1 MEHLNVQLA
10 GHVTDYDIK
19 IKAGLLDRLGQEI
32 QEVYQGKR
40 IFILTDENVD
50 HYYGK
55 KVMDQLTERDFQV
68 YKMVVPAGEASKH
81 IDHLNAIYAEMIDF
95 KLSRGDLMI
104 ALGGGVIG
112 DLAGYVAA
120 SFLRGIPFVQIPT
133 TLLAQV
139 DSSVGGKVA
148 VDLTQ
153 GKNLVGAF
161 YHPKKVIID
170 PNVLETLTDRAFS
183 DGMAEVI
190 KYGAIFDRDLFD
202 FIKVNASREAM
213 MAHID
218 QIIYRSCEL
227 KAIVVREDELDT
239 GQRML
244 LNFGHTLGHAI
255 EAYYQYKAY
264 THGQGV
270 AIGMVTITQLA
281 EDKGISPK
289 GTAEEIAHLCQQ
301 FDLPIEISKPND
313 YSEILKLLSTD
324 KKNLDGQLNI
334 ILLDSL
340 GQAIVY
346 PTTTEFFNTLLEE
359 A

>member
-1 MEHLNVQLA
+1 MESLNIQLS

-19 IKAGLLDRLGQEI
+19 IELGLLDRLGQEI
-32 QEVYQGKR
+32 QAIYQGRR
-40 IFILTDENVD
+40 IFILTDENVN
-50 HYYGK
+50 HYYGE
-55 KVMDQLTERDFQV
+55 KVMTQLLQANYDVR
-68 YKMVVPAGEASKH
+68 KMVVPAGEASKH
-81 IDHLNAIYAEMIDF
+81 ISHLDAIYAALIDF
-95 KLSRGDLMI
+95 KLSRGDLLI

-120 SFLRGIPFVQIPT
+120 SYLRGIPFVQIPT

-161 YHPKKVIID
+161 YHPKLVIID
-170 PNVLETLTDRAFS
+170 PLVLETLMDSAFS

-190 KYGAIFDRDLFD
+190 KYGAIFDRSLFN
-202 FIKVNASREAM
+202 FIKENASREAM
-213 MAHID
+213 MAAIND
-218 QIIYRSCEL
+218 IIYRSCEL

-244 LNFGHTLGHAI
+244 LNFGHTLGHAV
-255 EAYYQYKAY
+255 EAYYQYEVY

-270 AIGMVTITQLA
+270 AIGMVTITHLA
-281 EDKGISPK
+281 EAQGITPR
-289 GTAEEIAHLCQQ
+289 GTAAEIANLCQK
-301 FDLPIEISKPND
+301 FNLPTQIAKSED
-313 YSEILKLLSTD
+313 YPEILALLSTD
-324 KKNLDGQLNI
+324 KKNLNGQLNV
-334 ILLDSL
+334 ILLNEL
-340 GQAIVY
+340 GDAIVY
-346 PTTTEFFNTLLEE
+346 PTTATFFEPLLEE

>member
-1 MEHLNVQLA
+1 MEHLNIQLS

-19 IKAGLLDRLGQEI
+19 IEAGLLDQLGQEI
-32 QEVYQGKR
+32 QAVYQGKR

-50 HYYGK
+50 RYYGET
-55 KVMDQLTERDFQV
+55 VVDQLTTAEFQV
-68 YKMVVPAGEASKH
+68 RKMVVPAGESSKH
-81 IDHLNAIYAEMIDF
+81 IDNLDTIYAEMIDF
-95 KLSRGDLMI
+95 KLSRGDLLI

-120 SFLRGIPFVQIPT
+120 SYLRGIPFVQIPT

-170 PNVLETLTDRAFS
+170 PNVLNTLTDRAFS

-190 KYGAIFDRDLFD
+190 KYGAIFDRELFE
-202 FIKVNASREAM
+202 FIKANASREQM

-255 EAYYQYKAY
+255 EAYYQYELY

-281 EDKGISPK
+281 EDKGITPR
-289 GTAEEIAHLCQQ
+289 GTAAEIAQLCEQ
-301 FDLPIEISKPND
+301 FNLPTVINEPGD
-313 YSEILKLLSTD
+313 YIEILKLLSTD
-324 KKNLDGQLNI
+324 KKNLNGQLNI
-334 ILLDSL
+334 ILLETL
-340 GQAIVY
+340 GNAVVY